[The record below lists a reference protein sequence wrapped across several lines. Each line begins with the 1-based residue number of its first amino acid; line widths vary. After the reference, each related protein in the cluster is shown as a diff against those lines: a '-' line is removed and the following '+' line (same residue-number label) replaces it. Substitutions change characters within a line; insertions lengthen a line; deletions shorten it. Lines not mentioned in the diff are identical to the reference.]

1 MFFNKGFLKRFFF
14 RGHFSLMK
22 KLRKAKIQN
31 PIMVMGAIGAG
42 KEQVFRSLVQNVL
55 SIQKKD
61 PGVRLIMFSS
71 PGFLTV
77 NHVTDIA
84 QEDSIILLDAFSKN
98 EQSFSWDIA
107 FDLTNQE
114 TIKAFSDGIVNG
126 LFPDMV
132 RNFAEELKSALTRSI
147 ERLVNNSIKKTG
159 SCVNWAWGDLVFE
172 LAIEIKKLG
181 SDSLISDSLSQICIL
196 FKNIQDSWGPECLKF
211 SINAWYDTKRF
222 KELERKSG
230 SFLDIKNRNVLV
242 IKGAFKRNSMFPIK
256 GFIEPKDQFTLI
268 AHAFLSVFS
277 AISPQPFKE
286 SKMSKPGTWLFLS
299 DSMNIKL
306 SKELIQNV
314 FSNFKNK
321 GLQVVFGSFGLS
333 ELDRCGEKIKNLVL
347 SNISDFIYLR
357 NPAISTLDYAVKKF
371 KKSER
376 ELLNL
381 GPKTSGITSFCLD
394 SRGKYVKKIMWPYLS
409 WRKRQY

>member
-42 KEQVFRSLVQNVL
+42 NEQVFRSLVQNVL

-98 EQSFSWDIA
+98 EQSFSWNIA

-126 LFPDMV
+126 LFSDIE
-132 RNFAEELKSALTRSI
+132 NNSAEELKSALTRSI

-181 SDSLISDSLSQICIL
+181 SDSLISDSLSKICIL
-196 FKNIQDSWGPECLKF
+196 FKNIQDSWEPECLKF
-211 SINAWYDTKRF
+211 SINAWYDSKRF

-230 SFLDIKNRNVLV
+230 SFSDMRNRNILV

-256 GFIEPKDQFTLI
+256 GFIEPTDQFTLI
-268 AHAFLSVFS
+268 VHSFLSVLS
-277 AISPQPFKE
+277 AISPQSFKE

-299 DSMNIKL
+299 DSMKVQL
-306 SKELIQNV
+306 SKEIIQNV

-321 GLQVVFGSFGLS
+321 GFQVVFGSFGLS

-376 ELLNL
+376 ELLKL